1 MIRTFDKYFIKLF
14 LKKIFLLTL
23 IFFSLAFILSLF
35 EEITFFSE
43 SSNSKFYLPF
53 MITLL
58 NVPATLLELFPFI
71 VLISTQ
77 LFFVD
82 IIKKKENEL
91 IKINRLDNFY
101 IIKLLTLSS
110 FLFGIVVVTFYYPV
124 SSKLKF
130 FYFDIKNI
138 YSEDSKY
145 LKHYSGNGLWI
156 KDEIDD
162 NIYIISASSD
172 NKERLL
178 KNVFITKFDRNFNI
192 IESISSKKV
201 DITLN
206 KWVITNPVIFK
217 NNKQIQLYKN
227 IELSSHFNFD
237 KINKTFRD
245 LNSLNMFEL
254 INLKKENKLLGYS
267 SDEVDLHFLKI
278 ISLPIYFSI
287 MVIISAIIMLNIKRD
302 KPYIFHVLLG
312 ILLSVIIYYI
322 NNIFNIFG
330 LTDKIPVYLSVFFPI
345 IFLSIVSTIGL
356 VRINEK

>member
-1 MIRTFDKYFIKLF
+1 MIKTFDKYFIRLF
-14 LKKIFLLTL
+14 FKKILLLTL
-23 IFFSLAFILSLF
+23 IFFSLIFILTLF
-35 EEITFFSE
+35 EEITFFSD

-58 NVPATLLELFPFI
+58 NVPATLLEIFPFI

-77 LFFVD
+77 LFFVE
-82 IIKKKENEL
+82 ITKRKENEL

-101 IIKLLTLSS
+101 LIRLLVLCS
-110 FLFGIVVVTFYYPV
+110 FLFGIIIITLYYPI

-138 YSEDSKY
+138 YSEDGKY
-145 LKHYSGNGLWI
+145 LKHYSGSGLWI
-156 KDEIDD
+156 KDEMDD
-162 NIYIISASSD
+162 EIYIISASSD
-172 NKERLL
+172 NKDKLL
-178 KNVFITKFDRNFNI
+178 KNVFITKFDKNFNI
-192 IESISSKKV
+192 IENISSKKA
-201 DITLN
+201 DISLN
-206 KWVITNPVIFK
+206 EWIIENPIVFRD
-217 NNKQIQLYKN
+217 NKQIQLDKN
-227 IELSSHFNFD
+227 IRLRSHFNFD

-245 LNSLNMFEL
+245 LNSLNLFEL
-254 INLKKENKLLGYS
+254 VKLKKENEVLGYS
-267 SDEVDLHFLKI
+267 SQEVNLHFLRI
-278 ISLPIYFSI
+278 ISLPIYLSI

-312 ILLSVIIYYI
+312 ILLSVVIYYI

-330 LTDKIPVYLSVFFPI
+330 LTDKIPVYLSIFFPI